1 MEITIKGIPSE
12 NRINELMKA
21 MSFISKAKEIMLK
34 EYPNQEE
41 IRKNEEYFNA
51 MFEVESSC
59 GDAIFFFSQAIGALT
74 AYDLSEKF

>member
-1 MEITIKGIPSE
+1 MEITVKGIPSE
-12 NRINELMKA
+12 NRINELLKA
-21 MSFISKAKEIMLK
+21 MSFISEAKEIMQK
-34 EYPNQEE
+34 EFPDQEE
-41 IRKNEEYFNA
+41 IRKNKEYFDA

>member
-21 MSFISKAKEIMLK
+21 MSLISKAKDIMLK
-34 EYPNQEE
+34 EFPDKEE
-41 IRKNEEYFNA
+41 IRKNEEYYKA